1 MNTEDIVAII
11 REKYQALKSILNERQ
26 RRLWAATEAKV
37 LGYGGQTLVQKAT
50 GLSRRTLY
58 AGLQELSLFPDSQD
72 AKVKS
77 SRHHGGGRKRL
88 AVKDAQLL
96 SDLDAL
102 VEPTSRGDPETPL
115 RWTCKSL
122 THLADEL
129 KKQGH
134 QISRQKVSELLEA
147 LGYSLQGTRK
157 VKEGGSDPDRDAQFN
172 YINERVKFFQQRRQ
186 PVISVDTKK
195 KELIGWFQNKGREW
209 RPQGSPEEVQV
220 YDFIDKDLGKVNPYG
235 IYDPNANEGW
245 VSVGTDHNT
254 AEFAVKSI
262 GHWWHTMGQVRYP
275 VAQEILIMADG
286 GGSNGSR
293 NRLWKLRL
301 QALANE
307 IGLRIS
313 ICHFPPGT
321 SKWNKI
327 EHRMFS
333 YISMNWRGRPLVNLE
348 TVVNLIASTTTVK
361 GLKIQAELDRAIYPT
376 GLKVSD
382 QELETV
388 NIKKA
393 DFHGEWNYSILPN
406 NGKLRVEN

>member
-1 MNTEDIVAII
+1 MNSEAIVATV

-37 LGYGGQTLVQKAT
+37 LGHGGQTLVQKAT

-58 AGLQELSLFPDSQD
+58 AGLQELKQFPNSQD
-72 AKVKS
+72 ITVKS
-77 SRHHGGGRKRL
+77 SRHQGGGRKHL
-88 AVKDAQLL
+88 AVKDTQLL

-102 VEPTSRGDPETPL
+102 VEPTSRGDPEIPL

-122 THLADEL
+122 TRLTDEL

-134 QISRQKVSELLEA
+134 QVSRQKVSELLQA
-147 LGYSLQGTRK
+147 LGYSLQSTRK
-157 VKEGGSDPDRDAQFN
+157 VKEGSSEPDRDAQFN
-172 YINERVKFFQQRRQ
+172 YINERVKVFQRRGQ
-186 PVISVDTKK
+186 PVISIDTKK
-195 KELIGWFQNKGREW
+195 KELIGSFQNKGREW
-209 RPQGSPEEVQV
+209 QPQGHPEEVQL
-220 YDFIDKDLGKVNPYG
+220 YDFVDKKLGKVTPYG
-235 IYDPNANEGW
+235 VYDPSANEGW

-254 AEFAVKSI
+254 AEFAVESI
-262 GHWWHTMGQVRYP
+262 RRWWRTMGQIRYP
-275 VAQEILIMADG
+275 VAQEILITADG

-307 IGLRIS
+307 IGLCIS

-348 TVVNLIASTTTVK
+348 TVVNLIASTTTEK
-361 GLKIQAELDRAIYPT
+361 GLKIQAELDRKIYPT
-376 GLKVSD
+376 GIKVSD
-382 QELETV
+382 QELETI
-388 NIKKA
+388 NLKEA
-393 DFHGEWNYSILPN
+393 NFHGKWNYSIYP
-406 NGKLRVEN
+406 VSVTEN